1 MRAPVRQSTRSA
13 RAWRGMPALLE
24 MALAR
29 EPRRRYA
36 TATHFA
42 DDLARARRGE
52 LPVARRTSVLGRLRS
67 WLHCNPGIMVLA
79 LATGEAVLIVWLLEL
94 AAAS

>member
-1 MRAPVRQSTRSA
+1 MLA
-13 RAWRGMPALLE
+13 

-29 EPRRRYA
+29 KPRRRYA
-36 TATHFA
+36 TAAHFA

-52 LPVARRTSVLGRLRS
+52 LPLARRTSMLRRLRG
-67 WLHCNPGIMVLA
+67 WVHCNPGIMVLA

-94 AAAS
+94 VAA